1 MRGSFS
7 VYTVLLGVLVVA
19 ALLSIVAMFAVACTF
34 TFGLT
39 V

>member
-1 MRGSFS
+1 MRGSFPI
-7 VYTVLLGVLVVA
+7 YTVLLGALVVA